1 VLACVT
7 LPVSVLS
14 NYWEWTTVDV
24 DILKQIKLQHGVQA
38 SALVEDRLFLITK
51 EGQAMS
57 EKVWLNNPNILAN
70 TNSGLWSSCLSIS
83 DADYEATVSNLTWL
97 GPRCMD
103 LDDWISPAEAEGHV
117 ARWRKTMNLSISC
130 FITALIIIT
139 AAVMLGLIGVL
150 YNQAACV
157 LVDSVLFQLTVFFS
171 VFGIAIHLYNR

>member
-1 VLACVT
+1 MLACVT

-70 TNSGLWSSCLSIS
+70 TNSGLWSSCLSMS
-83 DADYEATVSNLTWL
+83 GEKYVFPGKW
-97 GPRCMD
+97 
-103 LDDWISPAEAEGHV
+103 
-117 ARWRKTMNLSISC
+117 RWKSKVCWSLHI
-130 FITALIIIT
+130 F
-139 AAVMLGLIGVL
+139 
-150 YNQAACV
+150 
-157 LVDSVLFQLTVFFS
+157 TVFLFIYKQRNS
-171 VFGIAIHLYNR
+171 WAERRKKYQALNLKARSICNYWFNILFISFFRHFLFNSQKEVNRKFAFHISNK

>member
-1 VLACVT
+1 MLACVT

-70 TNSGLWSSCLSIS
+70 TNSGLWSSCLSMS
-83 DADYEATVSNLTWL
+83 GEKYVFP
-97 GPRCMD
+97 G
-103 LDDWISPAEAEGHV
+103 
-117 ARWRKTMNLSISC
+117 K
-130 FITALIIIT
+130 LIIQDGR
-139 AAVMLGLIGVL
+139 ARFA
-150 YNQAACV
+150 
-157 LVDSVLFQLTVFFS
+157 DLFTFSQSFFS
-171 VFGIAIHLYNR
+171 RYPSSDSSYSIVRKKLTANSHFTFQINNSTSELLESF

>member
-1 VLACVT
+1 MLACVT

-83 DADYEATVSNLTWL
+83 GEKYIIFSGKRLFKMEEQGML
-97 GPRCMD
+97 
-103 LDDWISPAEAEGHV
+103 ISSHFHSHYFLLSTNKEKEKRNNPAE
-117 ARWRKTMNLSISC
+117 RRKKYQIL
-130 FITALIIIT
+130 
-139 AAVMLGLIGVL
+139 
-150 YNQAACV
+150 
-157 LVDSVLFQLTVFFS
+157 
-171 VFGIAIHLYNR
+171 